1 MGYTTVPVYGTLG
14 VSSRF
19 NYRLQISGEAFAKL
33 DSTILIIAHQGQP
46 ARPSHT
52 RFWKSHCD

>member
-1 MGYTTVPVYGTLG
+1 MGYTTVPLYGTLG
-14 VSSRF
+14 DFLSF
-19 NYRLQISGEAFAKL
+19 QLPAPISGEAFAKL

-52 RFWKSHCD
+52 RFWESHCD